1 MIKNHLKIAWRN
13 LMKNKIFSFINIF
26 GLSVGL
32 TCCMLISLYLYN
44 EMNYDRYHT
53 NINQLYQLGTTFVKD
68 SKDDRTVNTPGP
80 MAQAMKQEFPEIA
93 DATRLMALF
102 AEDKTLIQYNE
113 PNAEK
118 KSFYERNGFMADSS
132 FFRLFTYNFIEGN
145 PATALRDP
153 NTVVLSEEIAQK
165 IFGRSPALNKVIH
178 ISSGTNGGDNDYIIT
193 GVFRPYKKPSHINAG
208 FFLSFGGGGIEQ
220 SLKRNTSLATNNMFY
235 TYFLLKPGAEAK
247 QLENK
252 FPAFVEKYIGK
263 DLKAMGFYKKQF
275 LIPVKDIHLH
285 AGIPVDVTTTGSA
298 TYLYILASIALF
310 TLLIA
315 CINFMN
321 LATARS
327 SKRSAEV
334 GVRKVLGAEKRSL
347 MKQFLGESVLMS
359 LLAFI
364 LALLLT
370 ALLLP
375 AFAAVSGKN
384 ILFSFVEHK
393 WLLAGFLVLALFTGI
408 LAGIYPAVYMS
419 SFKPLAVLK
428 GKLTNSLAVVS
439 MRKGLVVFQFVIS
452 VALIIAS
459 VVIMKQMN
467 FLRSSDL
474 GFNKD
479 QQIVI
484 PLRSNN
490 AKNIYQSL
498 KNEISR
504 NKEVVSAGASFY
516 YPGIFNP
523 SDMGLYREGKTMND
537 AKLVKTNW
545 VDNSFLQTLDIKP
558 LAGRLFGEGFPA
570 DTSGRIIVNEKMVTE
585 LGFTAQEAIGK
596 PLFFD
601 WQGEAN
607 RFEIVGVVKDFH
619 FKDLHTPIEPYG
631 FFLNNRAFY
640 NYLIVHAK
648 TSDMK
653 NMLAGIGKLWSNLNP
668 NEPFEYSF
676 MDQDFQKNYESE
688 TRLASLVS
696 YFTFIAILICCLG
709 LFGLAAFSAEQ
720 RRKEI
725 GVRKVLGASIPNIL
739 SLLSK
744 DFLKLV
750 LIAIVIASPIAWW
763 VMNKWLQDFAYRT
776 NIGWTVF
783 ALAALMAVCIALLT
797 ISFQAIK
804 AAVANPVKSL
814 RTE

>member
-1 MIKNHLKIAWRN
+1 
-13 LMKNKIFSFINIF
+13 
-26 GLSVGL
+26 
-32 TCCMLISLYLYN
+32 MLIALYLDH
-44 EMNYDRYHT
+44 EWSYDKYHR
-53 NINQLYQLGTTFVKD
+53 NSSQLYQLGTVFVKD
-68 SKDDRTVNTPGP
+68 GKDDRTVNRPGP

-93 DATRLMALF
+93 DASRLLSLF
-102 AEDKTLIQYNE
+102 DEDKTLMQYNE

-118 KSFYERNGFMADSS
+118 KSFYERNGFMADSN

-145 PATALRDP
+145 PLTALRDP
-153 NTVVLSEEIAQK
+153 TTVVLSEEIAK
-165 IFGRSPALNKVIH
+165 KFFGKSPALNKVIH
-178 ISSGTNGGDNDYIIT
+178 ISSSTNGGDNDYTVT

-208 FFLSFGGGGIEQ
+208 FFLSFGGGGMEQ
-220 SLKRNTSLATNNMFY
+220 SMKRNTSLATNNMFY
-235 TYFLLKPGAEAK
+235 TYFLLKPGADAQ

-252 FPAFVEKYIGK
+252 FPAFVDKYIGK

-275 LIPVKDIHLH
+275 LVPVIDIHLH

-334 GVRKVLGAEKRSL
+334 GIRKVLGAEKGSL

-364 LALLLT
+364 LALFIT

-384 ILFSFVEHK
+384 ISFSFAEQK
-393 WLLAGFLVLALFTGI
+393 WLLAGFLLLTLFTGI
-408 LAGIYPAVYMS
+408 LAGIYPALYMS
-419 SFKPLAVLK
+419 SFKPLSVLK
-428 GKLTNSLAVVS
+428 GEMTNSLAVVS

-459 VVIMKQMN
+459 VVIMNQMH
-467 FLRSSDL
+467 FLRSTDL

-484 PLRSNN
+484 PLRSDN

-504 NKEVVSAGASFY
+504 DKKVVSAGASFY

-537 AKLVKTNW
+537 AKLVHTNW
-545 VDNSFLQTLDIKP
+545 VDNSFLQTLDIKS
-558 LAGRLFGEGFPA
+558 LAGRLFAEGFPA
-570 DTSGRIIVNEKMVTE
+570 DTSGRIIVNEKTVTE

-601 WQGEAN
+601 WRGEAK
-607 RFEIVGVVKDFH
+607 RYEIICGVKD
-619 FKDLHTPIEPYG
+619 
-631 FFLNNRAFY
+631 
-640 NYLIVHAK
+640 
-648 TSDMK
+648 
-653 NMLAGIGKLWSNLNP
+653 
-668 NEPFEYSF
+668 
-676 MDQDFQKNYESE
+676 
-688 TRLASLVS
+688 
-696 YFTFIAILICCLG
+696 
-709 LFGLAAFSAEQ
+709 
-720 RRKEI
+720 
-725 GVRKVLGASIPNIL
+725 
-739 SLLSK
+739 
-744 DFLKLV
+744 
-750 LIAIVIASPIAWW
+750 
-763 VMNKWLQDFAYRT
+763 LQF
-776 NIGWTVF
+776 
-783 ALAALMAVCIALLT
+783 
-797 ISFQAIK
+797 
-804 AAVANPVKSL
+804 
-814 RTE
+814 